1 MLDTTRRE
9 FIALIGGGSLLL
21 AVKVKRARGQQP
33 AVPVVGFLRSTSP
46 EGVEHLLAAFR
57 QGLKE
62 TGYVEGQNLAVE
74 YRWAGGHID
83 RLPALAA
90 DLVHREVA
98 VIVANGVAVRSAIA
112 ATATIPIVFV
122 VGVDPVRS
130 GFVASLN
137 RPGGNATGTSIVAGA
152 DLHAKRLEILHELV
166 PKTVTIAALLD
177 PKVVETE
184 ATAGEIEQ
192 AARALALRVLI
203 VKAGSESEFDD
214 AFLNMTQSGAGALLV
229 GGGAFFVAERQ
240 RVVALAARHSL
251 PASYM
256 TRDSVEVGGLM
267 SYGPSQ
273 VNAYW
278 LAGIYVG
285 RILNG
290 AKPAELPVEL
300 PTKYE
305 LVINL
310 KTAKA
315 LGLDVPPTLLARA
328 DEVIE

>member
-1 MLDTTRRE
+1 M
-9 FIALIGGGSLLL
+9 I
-21 AVKVKRARGQQP
+21 
-33 AVPVVGFLRSTSP
+33 GFLRSTSP
-46 EGVEHLLAAFR
+46 EGTEHLLAAFR

-62 TGYVEGQNLAVE
+62 TGYVEGQNLTIE

-83 RLPALAA
+83 QLPALSA

-98 VIVANGVAVRSAIA
+98 VIVANGVAVRSAIT

-122 VGVDPVRS
+122 IGVDPVRS
-130 GFVASLN
+130 GFVANLN
-137 RPGGNATGTSIVAGA
+137 RPGGNVTGMSIVAGA
-152 DLHAKRLEILHELV
+152 DLHAKRLEILQELV
-166 PKTVTIAALLD
+166 PKGITIAALLD
-177 PKVVETE
+177 PNVVETE
-184 ATAGEIEQ
+184 AVAGEIEQ
-192 AARALALRVLI
+192 AARALALHVFI
-203 VKAGSESEFDD
+203 VKAGSESEFDA
-214 AFLNMTQSGAGALLV
+214 AFSSMTQANAGALLV
-229 GGGAFFVAERQ
+229 GGGAFFVAQRQ
-240 RVVALAARHSL
+240 RLVAFAAQHAL

-273 VNAYW
+273 VDAYRR
-278 LAGIYVG
+278 AGIYVG

-290 AKPAELPVEL
+290 AKAAELPVEL

-315 LGLDVPPTLLARA
+315 LGLTVPQSLLATA
-328 DEVIE
+328 DDVIE

>member
-1 MLDTTRRE
+1 MRRRE
-9 FIALIGGGSLLL
+9 FITLVSGASLGWPL
-21 AVKVKRARGQQP
+21 AAHAQQP
-33 AVPVVGFLRSTSP
+33 TMSVIGLLRSTSP
-46 EGVEHLLAAFR
+46 EGTEHLLAAFR

-62 TGYVEGQNLAVE
+62 MGYVEGQNLAVE

-90 DLVHREVA
+90 ELVHREVA

-122 VGVDPVRS
+122 VGVDPVRN

-137 RPGGNATGTSIVAGA
+137 RPGGNVTGTSIVTGPN
-152 DLHAKRLEILHELV
+152 LHAKRLEILHELV
-166 PKTVTIAALLD
+166 LKIITIAALLD
-177 PKVVETE
+177 PKVVDTE

-192 AARALALRVLI
+192 AARALALQVLI
-203 VKAGSESEFDD
+203 VKTGSENEFDA
-214 AFLNMTQSGAGALLV
+214 AFLNMAQSGAGALLV
-229 GGGAFFVAERQ
+229 GGGAFFVTQRQ
-240 RVVALAARHSL
+240 RLVALAARHAL

-273 VNAYW
+273 MNAYRR
-278 LAGIYVG
+278 AGIYVG

-290 AKPAELPVEL
+290 AKPDELPVEL

-310 KTAKA
+310 KTARA
-315 LGLDVPPTLLARA
+315 LGIEVPPTLLARA

>member
-1 MLDTTRRE
+1 MSGVRRRD
-9 FIALIGGGSLLL
+9 FITLLGGAATWPL
-21 AVKVKRARGQQP
+21 AARAQQP
-33 AVPVVGFLRSTSP
+33 AMPVIGFLRSTSP
-46 EGVEHLLAAFR
+46 EGTGHLLAAFR

-62 TGYVEGQNLAVE
+62 TGYVEGQNLTIE
-74 YRWAGGHID
+74 YRWAGDDVD
-83 RLPALAA
+83 RLPGLAA
-90 DLVHREVA
+90 DLVRQEVA

-122 VGVDPVRS
+122 IGVDPVRS

-137 RPGGNATGTSIVAGA
+137 RPGGNVTGTSIVAGA
-152 DLHAKRLEILHELV
+152 DLHAKRLEILHELT
-166 PKTVTIAALLD
+166 PKAVTIAALLD

-184 ATAGEIEQ
+184 VTTHDVEQ
-192 AARALALRVLI
+192 AARVLGLQVLV
-203 VKAGSESEFDD
+203 VKVGTESEFNA
-214 AFLNMTQSGAGALLV
+214 AFLKIAQSSAGALLV
-229 GGGAFFVAERQ
+229 GGGAFFVTQ
-240 RVVALAARHSL
+240 RRRLVALAAQHSL

-273 VNAYW
+273 MNAYRR
-278 LAGIYVG
+278 AGVYVG

-315 LGLDVPPTLLARA
+315 LGLTVPPTLLARA